1 MRKESITPS
10 ASDLGFLATGDA
22 CLTFS
27 LSATWNLSSRL
38 LDFSTSHHGHF
49 LEITMK
55 GVRALLFPLGQRLAD
70 VYRSPGQTLDAFS
83 NFARC
88 YFYALAFWSLITA
101 KLLHLYAH
109 LYSLP
114 ASQFILWG
122 ITFFFQDVAM
132 LLLLR
137 IVAQRGRTRPLAA
150 LGALVLIPF
159 R

>member
-1 MRKESITPS
+1 
-10 ASDLGFLATGDA
+10 
-22 CLTFS
+22 
-27 LSATWNLSSRL
+27 
-38 LDFSTSHHGHF
+38 
-49 LEITMK
+49 MK
-55 GVRALLFPLGQRLAD
+55 GVGALLFALGQRLAN

>member
-1 MRKESITPS
+1 
-10 ASDLGFLATGDA
+10 
-22 CLTFS
+22 
-27 LSATWNLSSRL
+27 
-38 LDFSTSHHGHF
+38 
-49 LEITMK
+49 MK
-55 GVRALLFPLGQRLAD
+55 GARSLLFSFGQRLAD

-88 YFYALAFWSLITA
+88 YFYAFAFWSVVSA

-114 ASQFILWG
+114 ASQFIVWG
-122 ITFFFQDVAM
+122 ITFFFQDVAV

-137 IVAQRGRTRPLAA
+137 IIAQRGRTRPLAA

>member
-1 MRKESITPS
+1 
-10 ASDLGFLATGDA
+10 
-22 CLTFS
+22 
-27 LSATWNLSSRL
+27 
-38 LDFSTSHHGHF
+38 
-49 LEITMK
+49 MK
-55 GVRALLFPLGQRLAD
+55 GIKGLLYMAGERAAE
-70 VYRSPGQTLDAFS
+70 VCRSPGQTLDAFS

-88 YFYALAFWSLITA
+88 YFYALAFWSLVTA

-114 ASQFILWG
+114 ASQFVIWG
-122 ITFFFQDVAM
+122 ITFFFQDVVM
-132 LLLLR
+132 LILLR